1 MARDYPALGVSAMES
16 LFTVTDISELI
27 GESFESTRTCDPGDD
42 AAASLRTND
51 LLHNYL
57 PNDLLRKVDTA
68 SMACG
73 LEVRCPFLDRDLA
86 ATVLNMPIDQLIP
99 GGQRKGLLRAIARK
113 YLPREVVDRPKMGF
127 AIPIGEW
134 FRNDHGSMRT
144 LLEDHLRSAE
154 PFGPIHLERR
164 AVLRFL
170 DEHLSGRRDHGQRL
184 FTLLTLSIWA
194 RNR

>member
-1 MARDYPALGVSAMES
+1 MARDYPALGVMAMES
-16 LFTVTDISELI
+16 LFTVADISELI
-27 GESFESTRTCDPGDD
+27 GEPFATTRTGDPNDD
-42 AAASLRTND
+42 PAAALRSD
-51 LLHNYL
+51 DIMSGYL

-73 LEVRCPFLDRDLA
+73 LEVRCPLLDRELA
-86 ATVLNMPIDQLIP
+86 ATVLNMPVDELIP
-99 GGQRKGLLRAIARK
+99 GGRRKGLLRAIARQ

-154 PFGPIHLERR
+154 PFGPIHLERS

-170 DEHLSGRRDHGQRL
+170 DEHLSGRRDHSQRL

-194 RNR
+194 RGR